1 MSILPAQ
8 EPPSG
13 ISFSLARLH
22 SVLGDGMSSV
32 RRGFHPIVLAHLI
45 HASQFG
51 RLGFH
56 DGSFGHVFLLQ
67 NEDEAENGDAE

>member
-8 EPPSG
+8 RAASG
-13 ISFSLARLH
+13 ISFSLARLR

-32 RRGFHPIVLAHLI
+32 RRRFHPIVLAHLI

-51 RLGFH
+51 GLGFH
-56 DGSFGHVFLLQ
+56 DCGIRCVFLLQ
-67 NEDEAENGDAE
+67 NEDEAENGDAD